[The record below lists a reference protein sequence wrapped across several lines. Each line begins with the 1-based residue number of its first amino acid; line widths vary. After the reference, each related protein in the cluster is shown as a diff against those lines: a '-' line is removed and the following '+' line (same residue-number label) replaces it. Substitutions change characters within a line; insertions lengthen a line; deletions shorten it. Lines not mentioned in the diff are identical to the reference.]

1 MTQTTVINLFGGPG
15 IGKSTICAQ
24 MYADLKKRG
33 VSCEM
38 VREYVKDWAWEQRQL
53 GPYDQLHITGEQ
65 IRREALLL
73 GRTNIVIT
81 DSPVLIGA
89 EYARRYSPKHVAKG
103 ALEAARAYYR
113 QVAED
118 GHEHIHVMLAREGEY
133 TPEGRYQTES
143 EARKIDTGL
152 EVLLEALNLP
162 VVKVGQEAV
171 EAFTTAVWRWNRT
184 LNGKVAVAS
193 NAKVGNTRAFGF
205 LYEFALDTRSSKKGN
220 ECFICNR
227 QADGE
232 VAGVRTF
239 ECGHPQG
246 VA

>member
-1 MTQTTVINLFGGPG
+1 MTKTTVINLFGGPG
-15 IGKSTICAQ
+15 IGKSTVCAQ

-38 VREYVKDWAWEQRQL
+38 VREYVKDLAWEQRQL
-53 GPYDQLHITGEQ
+53 GPYDQLYITGEQ

-73 GRTNIVIT
+73 GRANIVIT

-143 EARKIDTGL
+143 EARKIDQG
-152 EVLLEALNLP
+152 LEALLAALDLP
-162 VVKVGQEAV
+162 FVEVAAQAV
-171 EAFTTAVWRWNRT
+171 ETFTTAVWRWNRT
-184 LNGKVAVAS
+184 LNGKVAVSDNLGPAKS
-193 NAKVGNTRAFGF
+193 NVFRFIMQ
-205 LYEFALDTRSSKKGN
+205 FAYAPPIPSV

-232 VAGVRTF
+232 VNGVRTF

-246 VA
+246 AM

>member
-89 EYARRYSPKHVAKG
+89 EYARRYSPRHVAKG

-118 GHEHIHVMLAREGEY
+118 GHEHIHVMLARAGEY
-133 TPEGRYQTES
+133 TPESRYQTES
-143 EARKIDTGL
+143 EARKIDAGL
-152 EVLLEALNLP
+152 LTLLEALNLP
-162 VVKVGQEAV
+162 VRAIQGKNV
-171 EAFTTAVWRWNRT
+171 EAFTTAVYRWNLT
-184 LNGKVAVAS
+184 LNGKVAVHDNLGPARPEVFS
-193 NAKVGNTRAFGF
+193 YMMLFSEDVRARPG
-205 LYEFALDTRSSKKGN
+205 AG
-220 ECFICNR
+220 CFICNR

-232 VAGVRTF
+232 AAGVRTF

-246 VA
+246 VC